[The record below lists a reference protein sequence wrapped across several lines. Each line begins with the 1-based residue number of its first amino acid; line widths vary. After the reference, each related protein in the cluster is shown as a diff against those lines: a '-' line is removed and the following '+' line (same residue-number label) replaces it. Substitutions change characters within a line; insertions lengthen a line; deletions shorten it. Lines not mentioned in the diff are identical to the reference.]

1 MKRKK
6 KKALRQQNQ
15 LLIFWGHHPLCTQAQ
30 GPAHCKLQ
38 PKHFLLKFAT
48 SPLQL
53 PDTVSELPFP
63 PCSYS
68 IPNFINLNIM
78 SNRLNYPTHES
89 WHALPE
95 NLIKAKFSVI
105 SKIHVVANDG
115 SHDLNVKEVLTSS
128 QHKSHCLYKLK
139 EQLLLFIQNKRF
151 QDSFLL
157 RFTQFYCA
165 QNRESAIV
173 CNLFCNLIKMAYWD
187 PHMLKKIK
195 MKKIQETHGPILIKT
210 YRDNRMSLLLY
221 HYPRISYQ
229 KSVLF
234 ISKGDLCELSFCIR
248 DSVHRM
254 H

>member
-1 MKRKK
+1 MDYSLGNTYKYVFDLKLSPYLLYYMEWEETK
-6 KKALRQQNQ
+6 TKHSEQNQ
-15 LLIFWGHHPLCTQAQ
+15 LLIFWGHHPFCPQAQ

-53 PDTVSELPFP
+53 PETVSELSFP
-63 PCSYS
+63 SSSYS

-105 SKIHVVANDG
+105 SKIHAVANDG

-151 QDSFLL
+151 QGSFLL
-157 RFTQFYCA
+157 GFTLFYCA
-165 QNRESAIV
+165 QNWERV
-173 CNLFCNLIKMAYWD
+173 
-187 PHMLKKIK
+187 P
-195 MKKIQETHGPILIKT
+195 
-210 YRDNRMSLLLY
+210 
-221 HYPRISYQ
+221 
-229 KSVLF
+229 
-234 ISKGDLCELSFCIR
+234 
-248 DSVHRM
+248 
-254 H
+254 